1 MFESNSNVNSH
12 HPMHQTSPPNHF
24 SNITDHYHHQN
35 PSYAYLSFP
44 SHLLD
49 DDELFLGTVLPYSSP
64 LPPIAPPPLPPPP
77 PPPPPAPTA
86 TNNNTSRDPGEQ
98 KAKEKGKR
106 KRVVGRVGA
115 SSGGGESGG
124 GSGSKTKRRR
134 GKTDRHSKIHTA
146 KGPRDRRMRLSLQI
160 ARKFFDL
167 QDMLGFDKASKTIEW
182 LFNKSKAAIKDLAER
197 SCTSTAMA
205 SSSPS
210 SDQDINVRHQ
220 GDEDDDVSV
229 KDKKNKGKKA
239 ALLFQTMREN
249 REKARARARERTKE
263 KLLMVQKQGND
274 QNPNAGS
281 SSSSTKIRGDQ
292 MLEQSQ
298 YALDHEDDNHQ
309 HHQLSLEDQMA
320 SVGIIEKYLTNS
332 SSTLFDFQ
340 HENHDYQHLT
350 RVPSSSRNLMM
361 GSNEINFASFPAN
374 WVTQDMNMGS
384 NHIQAQNPNC
394 GFIGRPYN
402 QGN

>member
-12 HPMHQTSPPNHF
+12 PPMQQTSPPNHF

-35 PSYAYLSFP
+35 PSHAYLNFP

-64 LPPIAPPPLPPPP
+64 LPPIAPPLPPPH
-77 PPPPPAPTA
+77 PPAPTT
-86 TNNNTSRDPGEQ
+86 TNNCTSRDLGEQ

-106 KRVVGRVGA
+106 KRPVGRVAG
-115 SSGGGESGG
+115 SGGGGGGGGGGECGG
-124 GSGSKTKRRR
+124 GSGGKTKRRR

-220 GDEDDDVSV
+220 GNNDDDVSV
-229 KDKKNKGKKA
+229 KDKKNKGKKG
-239 ALLFQTMREN
+239 ALLFQAMREN

-263 KLLMVQKQGND
+263 KLLMMQKQGND

-292 MLEQSQ
+292 M
-298 YALDHEDDNHQ
+298 
-309 HHQLSLEDQMA
+309 
-320 SVGIIEKYLTNS
+320 
-332 SSTLFDFQ
+332 
-340 HENHDYQHLT
+340 
-350 RVPSSSRNLMM
+350 VPSSSCDLIMA
-361 GSNEINFASFPAN
+361 SNEINFASFPAN

-384 NHIQAQNPNC
+384 NHIQVQNPNR